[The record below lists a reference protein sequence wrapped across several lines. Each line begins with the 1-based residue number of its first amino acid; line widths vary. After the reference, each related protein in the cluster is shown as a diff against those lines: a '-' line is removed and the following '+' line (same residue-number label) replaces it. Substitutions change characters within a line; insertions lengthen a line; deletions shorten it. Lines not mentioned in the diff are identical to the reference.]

1 MRDFVKAGLPVT
13 LVTLLLSTVMIA
25 LLVPA

>member
-1 MRDFVKAGLPVT
+1 MKDFVKAGLPVT
-13 LVTLLLSTVMIA
+13 AATLVLSTILIA